1 MPTKVRCILE
11 VWRYDTC
18 VTFVYGPDNKE
29 MFGE

>member
-1 MPTKVRCILE
+1 MPIKVRCILE
-11 VWRYDTC
+11 VWRYDFR